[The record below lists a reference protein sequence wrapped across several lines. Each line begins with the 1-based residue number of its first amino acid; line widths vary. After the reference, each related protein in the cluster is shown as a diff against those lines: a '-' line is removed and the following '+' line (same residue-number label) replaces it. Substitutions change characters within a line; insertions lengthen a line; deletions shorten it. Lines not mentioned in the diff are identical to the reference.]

1 MQNKRVKSKL
11 NTIDYTN
18 ISIRYEKLQID
29 MKEYQYDIKEYKFDM
44 KANQFGMQ
52 KYHTSVKNCITL
64 SQILHV

>member
-1 MQNKRVKSKL
+1 
-11 NTIDYTN
+11 
-18 ISIRYEKLQID
+18 